1 MTTNPVSN
9 LRTEL
14 LLLPVAVGFLV
25 AVSTYIVP
33 VIYLQTPSRT
43 IGVFGFPIPWRS
55 IVSYYG
61 CDYSCYGCFQPQSGF
76 LPQCHVNS
84 VSRYSLTF
92 LLVDSFF
99 YTYVGWLVVIPIML
113 VGHARKTRIG
123 WEREQRS
130 IAALQPHGERLFCY
144 TCDRTTNHE
153 VRYRSNLG
161 IIEKL
166 LVCRMCS
173 ETVKEPVGRSL

>member
-1 MTTNPVSN
+1 MTKNPVSN

-33 VIYLQTPSRT
+33 VVYLQTPSGT

-61 CDYSCYGCFQPQSGF
+61 CDY
-76 LPQCHVNS
+76 PQCHVNS

-92 LLVDSFF
+92 LLADSFF